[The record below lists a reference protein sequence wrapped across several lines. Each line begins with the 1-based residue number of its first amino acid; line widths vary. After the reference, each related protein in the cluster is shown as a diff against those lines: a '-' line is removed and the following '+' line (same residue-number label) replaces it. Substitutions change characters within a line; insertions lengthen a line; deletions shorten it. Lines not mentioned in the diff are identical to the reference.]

1 MFCVVRHAFETAK
14 LVSCDECNETRCNT
28 KPDCCPPGY
37 HPRRVLIIVGQLIG
51 ALGKWRSNFTP
62 PEIYLERLKL
72 KTLVTMEITCVLSNG
87 TNINDLE

>member
-37 HPRRVLIIVGQLIG
+37 PPRRVLIIVVQLIG

-62 PEIYLERLKL
+62 PEISLERLKH
-72 KTLVTMEITCVLSNG
+72 MCPIEWHQYQ
-87 TNINDLE
+87 